1 VYPNHPQKQLLKRW
15 MGLTR
20 YAYNAV
26 VRWSQYRRFYTK
38 NSYIGPLQRVW
49 IKPQPIKDKLKL
61 YADVHVGKDVNE
73 LEDKKLQ
80 KSCVWGERKFIRTVV
95 RIGMLLQ
102 GTHGKVPA
110 NIIDEAIDEA
120 LTARDN
126 IINHNVGSNTNQQ
139 SSSLSFRSRKDLRQT
154 ITIRAQNFSRST
166 WNRFY
171 VTHLHNSSMYTLHR
185 HKPTTIDNNKR
196 ALWPLHFEKKRKNNK
211 WPIPHKISCDG
222 KLTYFRQTNEWKFAW
237 IYETEKKLHE
247 TQVDGSIYAVSID
260 PGVRTP
266 FTWYSPTK
274 GVGKIGEHDIGKIVR
289 LCIHMDGLS
298 SKKDKLASSTSKRKK
313 KKALRVDKAIF
324 RMQRKIKHL
333 QNEIHRKTIKFLTD
347 EFDVVIIPPFEVSN
361 MVNRKTRKITR
372 KTVRKMLCWSH
383 YNFRQRL
390 ISKAEEK
397 GIHVII
403 QNEAYTSKTCSCCGN
418 IQKIGG
424 SEVFNCQNGRT
435 IMDRD
440 ENGARGIF
448 LRALL
453 DGALILSGD
462 HAGNNSNT

>member
-1 VYPNHPQKQLLKRW
+1 
-15 MGLTR
+15 
-20 YAYNAV
+20 
-26 VRWSQYRRFYTK
+26 
-38 NSYIGPLQRVW
+38 
-49 IKPQPIKDKLKL
+49 
-61 YADVHVGKDVNE
+61 
-73 LEDKKLQ
+73 
-80 KSCVWGERKFIRTVV
+80 
-95 RIGMLLQ
+95 
-102 GTHGKVPA
+102 
-110 NIIDEAIDEA
+110 
-120 LTARDN
+120 
-126 IINHNVGSNTNQQ
+126 
-139 SSSLSFRSRKDLRQT
+139 
-154 ITIRAQNFSRST
+154 
-166 WNRFY
+166 
-171 VTHLHNSSMYTLHR
+171 MYTSHR

-247 TQVDGSIYAVSID
+247 TQVDGSIHAVSID

-274 GVGKIGEHDIGKIVR
+274 GVGKIGEPDIGKIVR
-289 LCIHMDGLS
+289 LCMHMDDLS
-298 SKKDKLASSTSKRKK
+298 SKKDKLASSTSERKK

-333 QNEIHRKTIKFLTD
+333 RNEIHRKTIKFLTD

-403 QNEAYTSKTCSCCGN
+403 QNEAYTSKTCSCCGK

-424 SEVFNCQNGRT
+424 SEVFNCQNCRT
-435 IMDRD
+435 VMDRD

-462 HAGNNSNT
+462 HAGNN